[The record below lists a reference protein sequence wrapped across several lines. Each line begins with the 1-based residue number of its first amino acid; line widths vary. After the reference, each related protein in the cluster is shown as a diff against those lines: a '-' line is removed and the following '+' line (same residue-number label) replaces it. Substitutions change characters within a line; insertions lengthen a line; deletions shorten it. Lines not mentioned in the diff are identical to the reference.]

1 MRWSIIR
8 LIFFRE
14 LRDQL
19 RDRRTIFMIAVLP
32 ILIYPILGTAML
44 QFAAMADKPS
54 VVGVS
59 GSSYLPQVLPTS
71 AGVGPL
77 PAAAWFTFTPSPL
90 ATPASAC
97 ERALS
102 AMILSEVARRRQGYP
117 PLLIAGRF
125 PMAYFDSALEARNLE
140 VAFVDSAA
148 STALEDKQVDAIL
161 AVPPDFEVRIE
172 SDGRPMLD
180 ISYREDER
188 ARLAA
193 RRLSGVLSKWK
204 HQLREVRMLRHGLP
218 PHFDDVFEVRDLG
231 KPKNA
236 DDAAA
241 EGMLDLLM
249 RIFPFMLVMWSL
261 AGALYPAVDLCAGEK
276 ERGTME
282 TLLISPA
289 SRQEIVWG
297 KFLTIWLFS
306 AATALLNLASMGIT
320 ASSFSGFLGHDML
333 RPAAIF
339 WCVLLALPLSAFFS
353 ALCLAVGAYARSSK
367 EGQYYLMPLF
377 VITMPLIFLTLAPGV
392 ELNPFYSLVPVT
404 GVALLMQRL
413 MTVSL
418 DQVPWLYFVPVLAPI
433 VLYSGLAL
441 HWAIEQFKREEVLFR
456 EAERLEI
463 RLWLRRLLRE
473 KEPLPSAGQAFFCFA
488 LILMLRWLALSWSS
502 QTSLLESAAIAYLAF
517 VAAPPLL
524 MALLLTTRP
533 RQGLGLG
540 LPSPRALLAAA
551 VLAVLLLPP
560 LAKLTLTI
568 LRQFPVI
575 TELLSQRQPLVK
587 ELGTLGAEEE
597 TAWWQPLLVFGLLP
611 AVLEELAFRGFILTG
626 LRRRLPLWSAIVLS
640 SFLFALYHMNVF
652 QVIPAFILGIVLGL
666 LAAWSNSVLPGMLFH
681 LLYNG
686 VLLGVAL
693 LPRFGYSDENVP
705 LQVLF
710 HPAMTAIFTLLA
722 LGFLLLLGRRIAAPA
737 AHGKQGHSQAPPP
750 VASREPAAT
759 FTNLP
764 SSN

>member
-44 QFAAMADKPS
+44 QFAGMADKPS

-59 GSSYLPQVLPTS
+59 GSSYLPPVLPTS

-90 ATPASAC
+90 ATPGSAC
-97 ERALS
+97 ERAVS
-102 AMILSEVARRRQGYP
+102 AMILSEVARRQQGYP
-117 PLLIAGRF
+117 PLLIGGRF

-140 VAFVDSAA
+140 VEFVDSGA
-148 STALEDKQVDAIL
+148 SEALEGKQVDAVL
-161 AVPPDFEVRIE
+161 AVPPDFEDRLE
-172 SDGRPMLD
+172 SDGRPMLE
-180 ISYREDER
+180 IYYRDKEEHS
-188 ARLAA
+188 RLAA
-193 RRLSGVLSKWK
+193 RRLSGVLSQWK

-218 PHFDDVFEVRDLG
+218 PHFDDVFDVRDMG
-231 KPKNA
+231 KPKNG
-236 DDAAA
+236 DDGAT

-418 DQVPWLYFVPVLAPI
+418 DQVPWLYFV
-433 VLYSGLAL
+433 
-441 HWAIEQFKREEVLFR
+441 
-456 EAERLEI
+456 
-463 RLWLRRLLRE
+463 
-473 KEPLPSAGQAFFCFA
+473 
-488 LILMLRWLALSWSS
+488 
-502 QTSLLESAAIAYLAF
+502 
-517 VAAPPLL
+517 
-524 MALLLTTRP
+524 
-533 RQGLGLG
+533 
-540 LPSPRALLAAA
+540 ALLAAA

-722 LGFLLLLGRRIAAPA
+722 LGFLLLLWR
-737 AHGKQGHSQAPPP
+737 
-750 VASREPAAT
+750 
-759 FTNLP
+759 
-764 SSN
+764 

>member
-44 QFAAMADKPS
+44 QFAGMADKPS

-59 GSSYLPQVLPTS
+59 GSSYLPPVLATS
-71 AGVGPL
+71 AGVNPL
-77 PAAAWFTFTPSPL
+77 PATAWFTFTPSAL

-102 AMILSEVARRRQGYP
+102 AMILSEVARRQQGYP

-125 PMAYFDSALEARNLE
+125 PMAYSDSALEARNLE
-140 VAFVDSAA
+140 VAFVDSDARA
-148 STALEDKQVDAIL
+148 ALEGKQVDAVL
-161 AVPPDFEVRIE
+161 AVPPDFEARIE
-172 SDGRPMLD
+172 SDGRPMLE
-180 ISYREDER
+180 ISYRDKEEHS
-188 ARLAA
+188 RLAA

-218 PHFDDVFEVRDLG
+218 PDFDDVFEVRDMG
-231 KPKNA
+231 KPKNT

-306 AATALLNLASMGIT
+306 AATALLNLASMGVT

-333 RPAAIF
+333 RPVAIF

-488 LILMLRWLALSWSS
+488 LVLMLRWLALSWSS
-502 QTSLLESAAIAYLAF
+502 QTSLLESTAVAYLAF

-524 MALLLTTRP
+524 MALVLTTRP
-533 RQGLGLG
+533 RQGLGLT

-587 ELGTLGAEEE
+587 ELGTLGAEAE
-597 TAWWQPLLVFGLLP
+597 TAAWWQPLLVFGLLP
-611 AVLEELAFRGFILTG
+611 AVLEELAFRGFILSG
-626 LRRRLPLWSAIVLS
+626 LRRRLPLWSAILLS

-652 QVIPAFILGIVLGL
+652 QVLPAFILGIVLGL
-666 LAAWSNSVLPGMLFH
+666 LAAWSGSVLPGMLFH

-710 HPAMTAIFTLLA
+710 HPAVTAIFTLLA
-722 LGFLLLLGRRIAAPA
+722 LGFLLFLGRRITAPA
-737 AHGKQGHSQAPPP
+737 NENQTRLQVPHCVPSP
-750 VASREPAAT
+750 EPAADPT
-759 FTNLP
+759 P
-764 SSN
+764 